1 MSQPGDT
8 ELFATARFRV
18 RRLDTHDLVA
28 LQQLFDA
35 NPDYFLIVNGRR
47 PRADEAQSEFT
58 EMPPPAL
65 PHGQRWFAGAFDARG
80 ALQSVLHFVSDLM
93 APGVWH
99 IALFF
104 IATPLHGTGA
114 ARELYGALETWMA
127 GAGAQWIRLGVV
139 AGNAKAERFWARM
152 GYTQTRVRLG
162 VDTGG
167 KINDMRILVKPLRGE
182 PLARYLQRVARDHPD
197 SPLP

>member
-1 MSQPGDT
+1 MSQPDAT
-8 ELFATARFRV
+8 ELFATPRFVV
-18 RRLDTHDLVA
+18 RILNAHDLAA

-35 NPDYFLIVNGRR
+35 SPDYFMIVHGRR
-47 PRADEAQSEFT
+47 PRADEAQMEFA
-58 EMPPPAL
+58 EMPPSTL
-65 PHGQRWFAGAFDARG
+65 PHGQRWFAGAFDTRG
-80 ALQSVLHFVSDLM
+80 VLQGVLHFVSDLM
-93 APGVWH
+93 ASGVWH

-114 ARELYGALETWMA
+114 ARELYGALEAWMA
-127 GAGAQWIRLGVV
+127 AAGAHWIRLGVV

-152 GYTQTRVRLG
+152 GYTQTRVRRG

-167 KINDMRILVKPLRGE
+167 KINDMRILVKALRGE
-182 PLARYLQRVARDHPD
+182 PLARYLQSVARDNPD